1 MSGKKARHF
10 HAGKLRKEIDGV
22 EYVEVAESNGLVY
35 VGRNG
40 LLITRNHKKPW
51 SGCVDK
57 STGYARVSVDDRYAY
72 AHRVVFEVIVGPVP
86 DGMELDHID
95 TDRVNNAIDNLRIV
109 TRAEN
114 CRNPLTYERRLATL
128 GKLIEAA
135 RRKWLTCRDQ
145 MLQTALRNV
154 RKAQEKWETN
164 PEQMREYLQ
173 RAVNANKVA
182 VIGVNKHTGEMVG
195 PFESLVAASEAT
207 GVHISDISSNVH
219 GRLKSAGGYMWEGVD
234 HV

>member
-1 MSGKKARHF
+1 MSEKKARHF
-10 HAGKLRKEIDGV
+10 HAGKLRKTIDGV

-40 LLITRNHKKPW
+40 LLITRNHRKPW

-72 AHRVVFEVIVGPVP
+72 VHRVVFEVLVGPVP

-109 TRAEN
+109 TRSEN
-114 CRNPLTYERRLATL
+114 CRNPITAERRLAVF
-128 GKLIEAA
+128 GRLIEAA

-145 MLQTALRNV
+145 MLETALRNV
-154 RKAQEKWETN
+154 RKAQKKWETD
-164 PEQMREYLQ
+164 PERMREYLQ
-173 RAVNANKVA
+173 RAINANKVA
-182 VIGVNKHTGEMVG
+182 VIGVNKRTGEMIG
-195 PFESLVAASEAT
+195 PFESLTAASEAT
-207 GVHISDISSNVH
+207 GVQISDISSNVH
-219 GRLKSAGGYMWEGVD
+219 GRLKTAGGYVWKEVD
-234 HV
+234 NV

>member
-40 LLITRNHKKPW
+40 LLVTRNHRKPW
-51 SGCVDK
+51 GGCVDE
-57 STGYARVSVDDRYAY
+57 STGYARISIGNRYAY
-72 AHRVVFEVIVGPVP
+72 VHRVVFEVLVGPVP

-95 TDRVNNAIDNLRIV
+95 TDRVNNTIDNLHIV

-128 GKLIEAA
+128 SKLIETA
-135 RRKWLTCRDQ
+135 RRRWLTCRDQ

-154 RKAQEKWETN
+154 RKAQEKWKTS
-164 PEQMREYLQ
+164 PEQMREYLR
-173 RAVNANKVA
+173 RAVDANKVA
-182 VIGVNKHTGEMVG
+182 VIGMNKRTGDMIG

-207 GVHISDISSNVH
+207 GVHMSDISSNVH
-219 GRLKSAGGYMWEGVD
+219 GRLKSAGGYVWKGVD
-234 HV
+234 NV